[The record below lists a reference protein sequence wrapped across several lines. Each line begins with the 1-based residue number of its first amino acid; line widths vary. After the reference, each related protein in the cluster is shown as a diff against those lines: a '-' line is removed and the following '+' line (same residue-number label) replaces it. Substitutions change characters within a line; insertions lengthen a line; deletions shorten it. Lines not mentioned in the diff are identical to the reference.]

1 MRVEKQGDRQP
12 FEPWEGPAP
21 AAASG
26 GTAIPVTSSVTGPS
40 PPVASSG
47 DADESPGP
55 TSGVPCRPSE
65 AEQQRRG
72 SPASETCALLNST
85 TTTNAL
91 LTLGRGSPYG
101 IPSLCRTWINKN
113 LQNLH
118 LETSS
123 QTIGLPITTSIFIEK
138 SCLPSGLTWLATKK
152 NKQKDGMKY
161 RRHKT
166 NRC

>member
-65 AEQQRRG
+65 ATAEGIVGVRNVCTVELNHHNKRSAHFGTGFPIRNSLTVPNLNQQKP
-72 SPASETCALLNST
+72 SK
-85 TTTNAL
+85 
-91 LTLGRGSPYG
+91 
-101 IPSLCRTWINKN
+101 PSLRN
-113 LQNLH
+113 LFANDRFANHNFHLH
-118 LETSS
+118 
-123 QTIGLPITTSIFIEK
+123 
-138 SCLPSGLTWLATKK
+138 
-152 NKQKDGMKY
+152 
-161 RRHKT
+161 
-166 NRC
+166 